1 MTAIISIVD
10 DEASVRDSVAMLL
23 EANGFVPACYDSAT
37 AFLVAPFAA
46 GCIVS
51 DVRMPE
57 MTGLDLLR
65 ALQRAHD
72 PRPVILLTGHGDI
85 EMAVQAIKIG
95 ALDFIEKPFKN
106 DRLLDSI
113 KSALTVSESTR
124 VAKAEI
130 EVLKARFE
138 SLSER
143 QRDTMRLLVQG
154 LSNKEIAQR
163 LGISPRTVEI
173 HRTWVMTKMS
183 AKSIADLVR
192 MGMVL
197 GIG

>member
-1 MTAIISIVD
+1 MTATISIVD
-10 DEASVRDSVAMLL
+10 DEPSVREAIAMLL
-23 EANGFVPACYDSAT
+23 EANGHVPACFASAK
-37 AFLVAPFAA
+37 AFLEAPFTA

-57 MTGLDLLR
+57 MTGIDLLR
-65 ALQRAHD
+65 ALQKARD

-85 EMAVQAIKIG
+85 EMAVQAIKFG
-95 ALDFIEKPFKN
+95 AFDFIEKPFKN
-106 DRLLDSI
+106 DRLLESI
-113 KSALTVSESTR
+113 RNALTASESTR
-124 VAKAEI
+124 VAHAEI

-143 QRDTMRLLVQG
+143 QRDTMKLLIQG
-154 LSNKEIAQR
+154 LSNKEIAHR

-183 AKSIADLVR
+183 AKTIVDLVR
-192 MGMVL
+192 MGMALEL
-197 GIG
+197 G